1 MRTFFLFLCAAGLS
15 SSVVWADPAG
25 FHCLDLSKAA
35 NRGVTQSFDEAS
47 QKVEDLQEKIGFKNI
62 PVGPQIF
69 RGIPF
74 QIIDPLQ
81 NSGRSFITL
90 KGHHQSEFPEAVS
103 IPAGGLK
110 TAELFFLQTCRWG
123 GTAPD
128 IKIAEY
134 DVVYDDGQV
143 KVIPLHVGLEISNF
157 WYADDTTVSF
167 VGWWNKYKNAE
178 MD

>member
-1 MRTFFLFLCAAGLS
+1 MTKFLLFVCAAGLCS
-15 SSVVWADPAG
+15 PMAWADPAG

-81 NSGRSFITL
+81 NGGRHSGS
-90 KGHHQSEFPEAVS
+90 GGCPELSASGTGAVS
-103 IPAGGLK
+103 
-110 TAELFFLQTCRWG
+110 R
-123 GTAPD
+123 
-128 IKIAEY
+128 
-134 DVVYDDGQV
+134 
-143 KVIPLHVGLEISNF
+143 
-157 WYADDTTVSF
+157 
-167 VGWWNKYKNAE
+167 
-178 MD
+178 